1 MGIDAAVEVK
11 KEEPPP
17 PTPPPPPSDPL
28 LVSLEV
34 ERGRLLDAIG
44 HSKALNTYVVCRLC
58 PLLQADKDEAEAAV
72 EAEAHRVAD
81 EEAEAAEAEGCPE
94 VEAATKARRPGS
106 VGCSQLGCGGPSPKK
121 GMGFPSGHAQ
131 SMGVVVG
138 YIAVAAPHRVSAIA
152 ASSVIAAAV
161 MAQRVIVGCHSV
173 WQAAAGGVIGLGLG
187 AGGAALFAP
196 PHAK

>member
-1 MGIDAAVEVK
+1 MLLRGASAALAAMPFAAYVGAIVLAVATESTQPLVFVAVLACSDLLNRALKRGFAAVLPAWLVDRPTGMGALS
-11 KEEPPP
+11 PPYP
-17 PTPPPPPSDPL
+17 
-28 LVSLEV
+28 
-34 ERGRLLDAIG
+34 
-44 HSKALNTYVVCRLC
+44 
-58 PLLQADKDEAEAAV
+58 
-72 EAEAHRVAD
+72 
-81 EEAEAAEAEGCPE
+81 
-94 VEAATKARRPGS
+94 
-106 VGCSQLGCGGPSPKK
+106 GCSQLGCGGPSPKK